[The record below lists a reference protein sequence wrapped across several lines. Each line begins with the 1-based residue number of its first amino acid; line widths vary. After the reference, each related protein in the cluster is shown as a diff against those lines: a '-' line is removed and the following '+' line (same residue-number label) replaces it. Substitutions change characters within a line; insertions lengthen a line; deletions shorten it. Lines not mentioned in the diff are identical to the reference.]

1 MVEHRKEEMKTL
13 DEIQEE
19 VKLILKDWNWPEE
32 NVEELFNNP
41 AVLTLVE
48 EVAHRFAKEACREAL
63 KNASENA
70 TYILDAID
78 EVQIVKSSIT
88 SEDNIPSI

>member
-1 MVEHRKEEMKTL
+1 MRTL

-19 VKLILKDWNWPEE
+19 VKLILEDWNWPEE

-48 EVAHRFAKEACREAL
+48 EVAHRYAKEVAKEAL

-70 TYILDAID
+70 TYVLDANNDVHI
-78 EVQIVKSSIT
+78 IKSSIT
-88 SEDNIPSI
+88 SENNIPRQ